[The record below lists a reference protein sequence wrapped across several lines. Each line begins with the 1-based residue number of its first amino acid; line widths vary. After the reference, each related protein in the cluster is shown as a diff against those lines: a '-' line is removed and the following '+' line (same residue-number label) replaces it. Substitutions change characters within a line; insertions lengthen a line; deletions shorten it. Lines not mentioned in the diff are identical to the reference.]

1 MGEIGIPRREFLYDL
16 RYWEAHLI
24 VNGYRRRHRLLHQ
37 LIAENVYATIHTMRD
52 PKGKTVSDMFPQIF
66 DDDDEYEFVPPISD
80 EEAQEM
86 QDLMAAENARLQ
98 EEREAV
104 NP

>member
-37 LIAENVYATIHTMRD
+37 LIAENVYATIHTMRE
-52 PKGKTVSDMFPQIF
+52 PKKTVADMFPQVF

-80 EEAQEM
+80 EEQ
-86 QDLMAAENARLQ
+86 QDLQDLIDAENERLRLEHQ
-98 EEREAV
+98 QQ
-104 NP
+104 

>member
-1 MGEIGIPRREFLYDL
+1 MGEIGIPRREFLYDI

-24 VNGYRRRHRLLHQ
+24 FNGYRRRHRLLHQ
-37 LIAENVYATIHTMRD
+37 LVAENVYATIHMMRD

-66 DDDDEYEFVPPISD
+66 DDDDEYEFEPPISD

-86 QDLMAAENARLQ
+86 QGLIDAENERLRLEHQ
-98 EEREAV
+98 QQ
-104 NP
+104 

>member
-24 VNGYRRRHRLLHQ
+24 FNGYRRRHRLLHQ
-37 LIAENVYATIHTMRD
+37 LVAENVYATIHTMRD
-52 PKGKTVSDMFPQIF
+52 PKGKTVGDMFPQVF
-66 DDDDEYEFVPPISD
+66 DNDDDIEPPISD

-86 QDLMAAENARLQ
+86 QGLIDAENERLRLEHQ
-98 EEREAV
+98 QQ
-104 NP
+104 

>member
-1 MGEIGIPRREFLYDL
+1 MGEIGIPRREFLYDI

-24 VNGYRRRHRLLHQ
+24 FNGYRRRHRLLHQ

-52 PKGKTVSDMFPQIF
+52 PKGKTVGDMFPQVF
-66 DDDDEYEFVPPISD
+66 DDDDDEFVPPISD

-86 QDLMAAENARLQ
+86 QGLIDAENERLRMEHQ
-98 EEREAV
+98 QQ
-104 NP
+104 

>member
-24 VNGYRRRHRLLHQ
+24 FNGYRRRHRLLHQ
-37 LIAENVYATIHTMRD
+37 LIAENVYATIHMMRD
-52 PKGKTVSDMFPQIF
+52 PKGKTVADMFPQVF

-86 QDLMAAENARLQ
+86 QGLIDAENERLRMEHQ
-98 EEREAV
+98 QQ
-104 NP
+104 

>member
-1 MGEIGIPRREFLYDL
+1 MGEIGIPRREFLYEL

-24 VNGYRRRHRLLHQ
+24 FNGYRRRHRLLHQ
-37 LIAENVYATIHTMRD
+37 LVAENVYATIHMMRD

-66 DDDDEYEFVPPISD
+66 DDDDEYEFEPPISD

-86 QDLMAAENARLQ
+86 QGLIDAENERLRLEQ
-98 EEREAV
+98 G
-104 NP
+104 

>member
-24 VNGYRRRHRLLHQ
+24 FNGYRRRHRLLHQ
-37 LIAENVYATIHTMRD
+37 LIAENVYATIHMMRD
-52 PKGKTVSDMFPQIF
+52 PNGKTVADMFPQVF
-66 DDDDEYEFVPPISD
+66 DDDDKYEFVPPISD

-86 QDLMAAENARLQ
+86 QGLIDAENERLRMEHQ
-98 EEREAV
+98 QQ
-104 NP
+104 

>member
-24 VNGYRRRHRLLHQ
+24 FNGYRRRHRLLHQ
-37 LIAENVYATIHTMRD
+37 LVAENVYATIHTMRD
-52 PKGKTVSDMFPQIF
+52 PKGKTVSDMFPQVF
-66 DDDDEYEFVPPISD
+66 DNDDDIEPPISD

-86 QDLMAAENARLQ
+86 QGLIDAENERLRLEHQ
-98 EEREAV
+98 Q
-104 NP
+104 

>member
-24 VNGYRRRHRLLHQ
+24 FNGYRRRHRLLHQ

-52 PKGKTVSDMFPQIF
+52 PKGKTVSDMFPQVF
-66 DDDDEYEFVPPISD
+66 DDDDEYEFESPISD

-86 QDLMAAENARLQ
+86 QGLIDAENERLRLEHQ
-98 EEREAV
+98 QQ
-104 NP
+104 